1 MNSENEQTIF
11 CVMQFDDWFKDTRIL
26 NVFFTKEDVCKYFR
40 AHILIQLEIDGYHVI
55 NPYHD
60 KYLVSNYDLSDS
72 YMLVA
77 KRNVSGDNLP
87 TYRKYGVSL
96 KHYPIPD
103 IMKWCKYDTLVKVNP
118 YTYPDYFQYI
128 KGGIEEASGVE
139 W

>member
-1 MNSENEQTIF
+1 MNEDKESTIF
-11 CVMQFDDWFKDTRIL
+11 CVMQFEGGFKANRIL
-26 NVFFTKEDVCKYFR
+26 NVFFTKEDVCLYFKDCV
-40 AHILIQLEIDGYHVI
+40 IPQLKIDGYHII
-55 NPYHD
+55 NPYKD

-77 KRNVSGDNLP
+77 KRENGDKP
-87 TYRKYGVSL
+87 PSYKKYGVNL

-103 IMKWCKYDTLVKVNP
+103 IMKWCKYDTLVKINP

>member
-11 CVMQFDDWFKDTRIL
+11 CVMQFDDGFNDTRIL
-26 NVFFTKEDVCKYFR
+26 NVFFTKEDVCRYFKE
-40 AHILIQLEIDGYHVI
+40 HILLHLKIDGYHVI

-60 KYLVSNYDLSDS
+60 KYLVSTYDLSDS

-77 KRNVSGDNLP
+77 KRDNSGDSLP

-96 KHYPIPD
+96 KHHPIPD

-118 YTYPDYFQYI
+118 YTYSDYFQYI